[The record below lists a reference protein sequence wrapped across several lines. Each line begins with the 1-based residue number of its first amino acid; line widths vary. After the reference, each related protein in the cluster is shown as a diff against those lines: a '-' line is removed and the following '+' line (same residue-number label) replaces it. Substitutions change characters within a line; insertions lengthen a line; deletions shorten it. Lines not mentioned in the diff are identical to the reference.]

1 MLNYE
6 MQKLSNGLRTVFV
19 PMAQT
24 NAVTILILINTGS
37 RNEDR
42 KTNGISHFLEHLFFK
57 GTPTRPTAMQISYE
71 LDSIGATYNAFT
83 AEEYTGFYICC
94 AKSKFDIAIDILSDM
109 IINSNFEDPEIEKE
123 RGVIIEE
130 INMYEDLP
138 QKQIID
144 ITKEHFYGDTPLG
157 RSTLGPKKNILRFNH
172 NDFKKYKSNHYIA
185 SNSILSIAG
194 GGDIKTWKRIAEEKF
209 SLLPTGKNENPI
221 PVKNLKNTKSVRL
234 KYKKTDQAHITLG
247 FNTFCR
253 TDKRR
258 YELKIINNILGETMS
273 SRLFTEVREKRGLA
287 YYVGSD
293 DWYFK
298 DAGALVAYAG
308 VDKKRINEA
317 IEVIYE
323 QLKLIGKKSIT
334 EKEVQKAKDN
344 TEGRMYL
351 GLEESFA
358 VAEFFAEQ
366 ELLYNEILQPE
377 EIMKSIKEKSLFEVN
392 ALAQKLINDNIKLT
406 IIGPYK
412 STKQFLN
419 Y

>member
-1 MLNYE
+1 MLNY
-6 MQKLSNGLRTVFV
+6 QTHKLSNGLRTIFV
-19 PMAQT
+19 PMSQT

-37 RNEDR
+37 RNEDT

-57 GTPTRPTAMQISYE
+57 GTPSRPSAMQISYE
-71 LDSIGATYNAFT
+71 LDSIGASYNAFT
-83 AEEYTGFYICC
+83 SEEYTGFYICC
-94 AKSKFDIAIDILSDM
+94 AKTKFSQAIDILADM
-109 IINSNFEDPEIEKE
+109 IVNSSFAEPEINKE
-123 RGVIIEE
+123 RGVVIEE

-157 RSTLGPKKNILRFNH
+157 RSTLGPKENINRFCHRDFINYKNL
-172 NDFKKYKSNHYIA
+172 HYIA
-185 SNSILSIAG
+185 ENSILSIAG
-194 GGDIKTWKRIAEEKF
+194 GGEAKTWKKLAEEKF
-209 SLLPTGKNENPI
+209 GQLAKGKI
-221 PVKNLKNTKSVRL
+221 IAADPVKIIKQKKSIKL

-247 FNTFCR
+247 LNTFSR
-253 TDKRR
+253 HDKKR

-273 SRLFTEVREKRGLA
+273 SRLFTEVREKRGMA

-293 DWYFK
+293 SWYFD

-308 VDKKRINEA
+308 VDKNRINEA
-317 IEVIYE
+317 INVIKE
-323 QLKLIGKKSIT
+323 QLQLIGKNSIT
-334 EKEVQKAKDN
+334 NKELQKAKDN
-344 TEGRMYL
+344 IEGHMYL

-366 ELLYNEILQPE
+366 ELLYKEILQPE
-377 EIMKSIKEKSLFEVN
+377 QIIKEIKNKELDQVN
-392 ALAQKLINDNIKLT
+392 NLAANIVNDNIKLT

-419 Y
+419 